1 MKKENNRLLINTN
14 MNQRDEMAR
23 LILLVESAEQL
34 DEGAF
39 GKAVGA
45 GALAY
50 MLANNPMADKP
61 KDVDAPDASPTQVTQ
76 PQAQS
81 LEDVADQYMNKY
93 KPRGMLGI
101 GPQGSILQSGLK
113 GTPEE
118 ALYKVMLKMSYG
130 SQKVADQGMVRYLHD
145 NNKSHPALHLHK
157 DFKADTGIP
166 MAGRLLR
173 K

>member
-1 MKKENNRLLINTN
+1 MNEMRRLIN
-14 MNQRDEMAR
+14 
-23 LILLVESAEQL
+23 LVESAEAQAT
-34 DEGAF
+34 DEGALN
-39 GKAVGA
+39 KAVGA

-50 MLANNPMADKP
+50 MLANNPLADKP
-61 KDVDAPDASPTQVTQ
+61 KDVDAPSASPTQVTQ

-81 LEDVADQYMNKY
+81 LDDIADYYLKHY
-93 KPRGMLGI
+93 KPQGMLGI

-118 ALYKVMLKMSYG
+118 ELYKVMLKKSHG
-130 SQKVADQGMVRYLHD
+130 SKHGADQGMIYYLYD
-145 NNKSHPALHLHK
+145 KNRSHPALHLHK

-166 MAGRLLR
+166 MAGRFLSR